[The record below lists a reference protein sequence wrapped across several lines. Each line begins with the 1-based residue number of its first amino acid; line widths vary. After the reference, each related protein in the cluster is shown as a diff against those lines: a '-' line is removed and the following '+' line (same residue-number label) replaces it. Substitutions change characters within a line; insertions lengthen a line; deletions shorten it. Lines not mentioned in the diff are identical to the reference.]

1 MCGASVISSHKMV
14 APRVCL
20 VRSYIRIIHYR
31 YTCSTCSRF
40 ILVLLIFGIRQYS
53 VVLCTVLISSHPV
66 FRTHTF
72 THTHTHTWTIVLLFM
87 TTENTAYIIS
97 TIFVAT
103 PLFMYEMLLG
113 QFLRLQAA
121 NAWIYI
127 KPRWQGLA
135 IAQFVMLLIG
145 T

>member
-1 MCGASVISSHKMV
+1 
-14 APRVCL
+14 
-20 VRSYIRIIHYR
+20 
-31 YTCSTCSRF
+31 
-40 ILVLLIFGIRQYS
+40 
-53 VVLCTVLISSHPV
+53 
-66 FRTHTF
+66 
-72 THTHTHTWTIVLLFM
+72 M

-113 QFLRLQAA
+113 QFLRLQA
-121 NAWIYI
+121 YI